1 MISFDLLR
9 GLHIISVIAWMAG
22 IMYLPRLFV
31 HHLKNWDE
39 PKIIAVFIPMERNLL
54 RIIMNPAMILT
65 WLFGAGLAYFHVTER
80 EGWKFFLEPWF
91 LTKEAG
97 IVFITGWHHYLAIV
111 QKRLDKGQKVG
122 SEKYW
127 RMVNELPFL
136 AAIIMVIAV
145 TTEFWAN

>member
-80 EGWKFFLEPWF
+80 EGW
-91 LTKEAG
+91 
-97 IVFITGWHHYLAIV
+97 
-111 QKRLDKGQKVG
+111 
-122 SEKYW
+122 
-127 RMVNELPFL
+127 
-136 AAIIMVIAV
+136 
-145 TTEFWAN
+145 